1 MTQENPQVPPEL
13 YRRTEFK
20 RDARRFRVVT
30 EDGDIH
36 ATGVRFSSG
45 RAVVEEVADPSVS
58 SRLDVYP
65 GERGVE
71 DLRDDL
77 DEAEVV
83 EWVDYSRR
91 VREGDAVV
99 CPKCESEVPVEEWT
113 VYRHGG
119 GECPLCNYDALPDRV
134 RLHRDDGGRDP

>member
-13 YRRTEFK
+13 YQRSEFM

-30 EDGDIH
+30 EDGDVH
-36 ATGVRFSSG
+36 AVGVRFSSG
-45 RAVVEEVADPSVS
+45 RAVVEEIADPSVS

-65 GERGVE
+65 GEEGVE

-99 CPKCESEVPVEEWT
+99 CPKCEGEVPVSEWT

-119 GECPLCNYDALPDRV
+119 GSCPLCGYDALPDRV
-134 RLHRDDGGRDP
+134 RLSHDGGL

>member
-13 YRRTEFK
+13 YQRSEFK

-30 EDGDIH
+30 DDGDVQ
-36 ATGVRFSSG
+36 ATGVRFHSG
-45 RAVVEEVADPSVS
+45 RAVVEALESGFDSG
-58 SRLDVYP
+58 RLDVYP

-77 DEAEVV
+77 DAAEVV

-99 CPKCESEVPVEEWT
+99 CPKCEGEVPVEEWT

-119 GECPLCNYDALPDRV
+119 GSCPLCGYETLPDRV